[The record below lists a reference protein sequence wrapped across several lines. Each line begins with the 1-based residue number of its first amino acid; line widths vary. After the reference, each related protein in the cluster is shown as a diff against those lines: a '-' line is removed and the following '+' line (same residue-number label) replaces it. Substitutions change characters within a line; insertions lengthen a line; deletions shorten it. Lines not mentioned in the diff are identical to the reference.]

1 MHLVEAP
8 SDHASSR
15 TPPNPHGRAAARL
28 IQCSRHAGLAIGTD
42 GARCRPRR
50 AKDDAAADGAPKQRR
65 ACNPARCVTWLC
77 AWQSDRRVVVTGMGI
92 VSCLGNSQDEVA
104 DSLHKAK
111 AGIKFSEKYKEI
123 GVPAV
128 LTGQEG
134 RRSTR
139 AGHPR
144 ASVRARGAGQRAPG
158 PPHAVR
164 MPHARR
170 PRESCTV
177 PRRRREV
184 CAAAPRHEVTHLRHA
199 RHQLRRLHRPQAG
212 PVHGPQRQIRVH
224 RHAAGW
230 AANHNSNPDAITDPN
245 PNPRP
250 IPSPNPNPD
259 PNPNP
264 K

>member
-123 GVPAV
+123 GMPAV
-128 LTGQEG
+128 LTGTG
-134 RRSTR
+134 RAARAYACRPPASQRTR
-139 AGHPR
+139 
-144 ASVRARGAGQRAPG
+144 
-158 PPHAVR
+158 
-164 MPHARR
+164 
-170 PRESCTV
+170 
-177 PRRRREV
+177 PRRR
-184 CAAAPRHEVTHLRHA
+184 AACPRAPA
-199 RHQLRRLHRPQAG
+199 RCT
-212 PVHGPQRQIRVH
+212 
-224 RHAAGW
+224 HAARTPASGELHS
-230 AANHNSNPDAITDPN
+230 ATPASGGLCRGTQA
-245 PNPRP
+245 
-250 IPSPNPNPD
+250 
-259 PNPNP
+259 
-264 K
+264 

>member
-1 MHLVEAP
+1 
-8 SDHASSR
+8 
-15 TPPNPHGRAAARL
+15 
-28 IQCSRHAGLAIGTD
+28 
-42 GARCRPRR
+42 
-50 AKDDAAADGAPKQRR
+50 
-65 ACNPARCVTWLC
+65 
-77 AWQSDRRVVVTGMGI
+77 MGI

-144 ASVRARGAGQRAPG
+144 ASVRARGAGLRAPG

-170 PRESCTV
+170 PREICTC
-177 PRRRREV
+177 R
-184 CAAAPRHEVTHLRHA
+184 CAVACVRQVLPCTGT
-199 RHQLRRLHRPQAG
+199 QA
-212 PVHGPQRQIRVH
+212 
-224 RHAAGW
+224 
-230 AANHNSNPDAITDPN
+230 
-245 PNPRP
+245 
-250 IPSPNPNPD
+250 
-259 PNPNP
+259 
-264 K
+264 